1 MAVTLKEVAKKAGV
15 HPSVVSR
22 ILNNKA
28 DNYNISEKR
37 KNEIRQAAVD
47 LGYVPNISA
56 RIIQKGSFGCVALL
70 LSSDSGKSY
79 LPSHLLESI
88 HDELEKNNK
97 HLLLTKLP
105 DAYADDRSQVPKVL
119 QTLMADGLIIDYTHQ
134 VSEGIVSQIEN
145 HTLPAVWINIKR
157 ERDSI
162 YPNNIEA
169 GKIAVRKLTEAG
181 RKNIAYVTEITH
193 FAENNSE
200 YHYSVADRYAG
211 YEIEMKKMGLIPRN
225 INNDD
230 ELLPREKQV
239 DYFTKILSQPD
250 RPDALVL
257 YWSSLAAPV
266 IHAAR
271 NVNLRI
277 PEDLSIITFSSY
289 LSQNTGLTI
298 NALVEP
304 EIEMGVK
311 SVKMLNQK
319 MKNPDKNFKSQS
331 VDFSYWKGGS
341 VK

>member
-37 KNEIRQAAVD
+37 RNEIRQAAVD

-56 RIIQKGSFGCVALL
+56 RIIQEGSFGCVAML

-88 HDELEKNNK
+88 HDELEKNDK

-105 DAYADDRSQVPKVL
+105 DAYSDDRSQIPKVL

-134 VSEGIVSQIEN
+134 VSEEIIYQIEN
-145 HTLPAVWINIKR
+145 YTLPAVWINIKR
-157 ERDSI
+157 ERNSI

-169 GKIAVRKLTEAG
+169 GKIAVKKLVETG
-181 RKNIAYVTEITH
+181 RKKIAYVTEITYFAGDYLQFH
-193 FAENNSE
+193 F
-200 YHYSVADRYAG
+200 SVADRYAG
-211 YEIEMKKMGLIPRN
+211 YEAEMKKAGLKSRN
-225 INNDD
+225 INNNNK
-230 ELLPREKQV
+230 LLTREKQV
-239 DYFTKILSQPD
+239 EYFTKIFMKPD

-257 YWSSLAAPV
+257 YWSSLAAP
-266 IHAAR
+266 IIQAAR
-271 NVNLRI
+271 NAKLHI
-277 PEDLSIITFSSY
+277 PEDLAIITFSSY

-311 SVKMLNQK
+311 AVKMLSQK
-319 MKNPDKNFKSQS
+319 MKNPGKNFKSQA
-331 VDFSYWKGGS
+331 VDFSYLECGS
-341 VK
+341 VG